1 VSNLIKIQTVICSVL
16 ILLGVVDLLTTVV
29 GVTGKGVIEANPI
42 FAALTQTNILGFIG
56 IKILTVI
63 FTGFMF
69 LGASKMAKAPSS
81 NFVGKYFM
89 TSASIASCFVM
100 TAVVANNVLVLF
112 KIP

>member
-1 VSNLIKIQTVICSVL
+1 VRILIKIQTVACSVL
-16 ILLGVVDLLTTVV
+16 ILLGITDLLTTVV
-29 GVTGKGVIEANPI
+29 GVTGKGAVEANPI
-42 FAALTQTNILGFIG
+42 FVALTQTNILAFIG

-69 LGASKMAKAPSS
+69 LGASKMVKEPNG
-81 NFVGKYFM
+81 NFVGKYVM